1 MQDLRLAVRTLSK
14 SPVVSAVA
22 IVSLALGIGANTA
35 IFSLFDEVLLR
46 ALPVPSAGELVNI
59 TSNGSRS
66 GSNSTNNAGEMDSI
80 FSYPMYRDLE
90 KQQTVFTGLAAHR
103 SFGVNLSYQGQT
115 FSSQGLLVSG
125 SYFSVLG
132 LTPALGRL
140 FTPADDVNPGA
151 HRLAVLSHQYWTERF
166 NQNPQVLNQGLLV
179 NGVLMTIIGVAPAQ
193 FKGTSLGVIP
203 TVYVPISMREE
214 VVPGWKGLANR
225 RDYWAYLFARLKPGI
240 SLEQAQAGIN
250 GPYQAL
256 IRDVD
261 LPLQKGSSDRFRQQ
275 FAAQAI
281 TLQPGY
287 RGQSVVHGVA
297 TVPLTLLLAITGFVL
312 LIACA
317 NIANLL
323 LARSAARAKEIA
335 VRLAIG
341 ATRAQLVQQLLVEA
355 LVLAVAAGLAG
366 LLVAN
371 WTQSVLFT
379 LLPADALQ
387 VVSGTMNWRT
397 LAFMA
402 AATLGTGLLFGI
414 FPALH
419 STRQDLATV
428 MKDQAGNVSSTGSAT
443 RFRQGLVMGQIALSL
458 LLLISA
464 GLFLRSLLNVLKV
477 DLGLRTQNM
486 IVFGLS
492 PDLNKYTPERTRA
505 FYERLE
511 ESIRAIPGV
520 SAITASRVPLLAGNN
535 YGSDVGIDGF
545 ESGPDTDTHSM
556 YNQIGPGYFRTL
568 GIPLI
573 AGREF
578 TAADSANSP
587 RKAIVNQAFVRKFS
601 PNQNVI
607 GKRMRGNGDKDIE
620 VVGVVKDTKY
630 SDVKQAI
637 PPMFYTPYRQD
648 LRLGSMGFYVQ
659 TAVDYNQVI
668 PLLRR
673 AVAELDANLP
683 IEDLKTLETQV
694 NENIALDRMVS
705 TLATAFAGLATLL
718 AGVGLYGVLAYT
730 VSRRT
735 REIGI
740 RLAIGADAGAIR
752 NMVLREVGWLILGGT
767 VLGLPAAIALATF
780 AQSLLYEMKS
790 TDPVVIV
797 VATLAVA
804 LVSLVA
810 GYVPARRAMSVD
822 PMNAL
827 RYE

>member
-1 MQDLRLAVRTLSK
+1 
-14 SPVVSAVA
+14 
-22 IVSLALGIGANTA
+22 
-35 IFSLFDEVLLR
+35 
-46 ALPVPSAGELVNI
+46 
-59 TSNGSRS
+59 
-66 GSNSTNNAGEMDSI
+66 
-80 FSYPMYRDLE
+80 
-90 KQQTVFTGLAAHR
+90 
-103 SFGVNLSYQGQT
+103 
-115 FSSQGLLVSG
+115 
-125 SYFSVLG
+125 
-132 LTPALGRL
+132 
-140 FTPADDVNPGA
+140 
-151 HRLAVLSHQYWTERF
+151 
-166 NQNPQVLNQGLLV
+166 V
-179 NGVLMTIIGVAPAQ
+179 NGVLMTIIGVAPPG
-193 FKGTSLGVIP
+193 FKGTSLGVVP
-203 TVYVPISMREE
+203 TVYVPVSMREE

-225 RDYWAYLFARLKPGI
+225 RNYWVYLFARLKPGVSI
-240 SLEQAQAGIN
+240 EQAQTGIN
-250 GPYQAL
+250 GPFQGI
-256 IRDVD
+256 IRELD
-261 LPLQKGSSDRFRQQ
+261 LPLQKGASDRYRQQ
-275 FAAQAI
+275 FAAQSI
-281 TLQPGY
+281 KLQPGY

-335 VRLAIG
+335 IRLAMG
-341 ATRAQLVQQLLVEA
+341 ASRSQLVQQLLVEA

-366 LLVAN
+366 LLVAD
-371 WTQSVLFT
+371 WTRSLLYT
-379 LLPADALQ
+379 TLPADAVQ
-387 VVSGTMNWRT
+387 MISGAMNWRT

-428 MKDQAGNVSSTGSAT
+428 MKDQAGNVSGTGSAT
-443 RFRQGLVMGQIALSL
+443 RFRQGLVVGQIALSL

-464 GLFLRSLLNVLKV
+464 GLFLKSLLNVLKV
-477 DLGLRTQNM
+477 DLGLRTQNI

-520 SAITASRVPLLAGNN
+520 VAITASRVPLLAGNN

-578 TAADSANSP
+578 TAADGLNSP
-587 RKAIVNQAFVRKFS
+587 KKAIVNQAFVRKFS

-607 GKRMRGNGDKDIE
+607 GKRMRGNGEKDIE
-620 VVGVVKDTKY
+620 VVGVVKDAKY
-630 SDVKQAI
+630 SDVKQAV
-637 PPMFYTPYRQD
+637 PPLFYTPYRQD
-648 LRLGSMGFYVQ
+648 KDLGSMGFYVQ
-659 TAVDYNQVI
+659 TAVDHRQVI

-683 IEDLKTLETQV
+683 IEELKTLETQV

-718 AGVGLYGVLAYT
+718 AGVGLYGVLSYT
-730 VSRRT
+730 ISRRT

-740 RLAIGADAGAIR
+740 RVAIGADPGAIR
-752 NMVLREVGWLILGGT
+752 AMVLREVGWLIAGGSL
-767 VLGLPAAIALATF
+767 LGLPAAVGVSIYAE
-780 AQSLLYEMKS
+780 SLLYEMKGLDLGVLAGATVS
-790 TDPVVIV
+790 VV
-797 VATLAVA
+797 
-804 LVSLVA
+804 LVSLLA
-810 GYVPARRAMSVD
+810 GYLPVRRAMSVD
-822 PMNAL
+822 PMHAL

>member
-1 MQDLRLAVRTLSK
+1 MRDLRWAVRTLLKTPIISG
-14 SPVVSAVA
+14 VA
-22 IVSLALGIGANTA
+22 IISLALGIGANAA
-35 IFSLFDEVLLR
+35 IFSLFDEILLR
-46 ALPVPSAGELVNI
+46 TLPVPSAGELVNI

-66 GSNSTNNAGEMDSI
+66 GSNSTNNAGEADSI

-90 KQQTVFTGLAAHR
+90 RQQSVFTGIAAHR
-103 SFGVNLSYQGQT
+103 SFGANLSYQGQT
-115 FSSQGLLVSG
+115 FSSQGMLVSG

-140 FTPADDVNPGA
+140 FAVADDVNPGA

-179 NGVLMTIIGVAPAQ
+179 NGVLMTIIGVAPPQ
-193 FKGTSLGVIP
+193 FKGTSLGVVP
-203 TVYVPISMREE
+203 TVYVPLSMREE
-214 VVPGWKGLANR
+214 VVPGWKGLAQR
-225 RDYWAYLFARLKPGI
+225 RDYWVYLFARLKPGI

-250 GPYQAL
+250 GPYQAI
-256 IRDVD
+256 IREVD
-261 LPLQKGSSDRFRQQ
+261 LPLQKGASDRYRQQ
-275 FAAQAI
+275 FAAQRI

-287 RGQSVVHGVA
+287 RGQSVVHSAA

-335 VRLAIG
+335 VRLAMG
-341 ATRAQLVQQLLVEA
+341 ATRPQLVQQLLVEA
-355 LVLAVAAGLAG
+355 MVLAVAAGLAG
-366 LLVAN
+366 LLVAD
-371 WTQSVLFT
+371 WTRSLLFST
-379 LLPADALQ
+379 LPADATQ
-387 VVSGTMNWRT
+387 IVSGAMNWRT

-402 AATLGTGLLFGI
+402 AATVGTGLLFGL

-419 STRQDLATV
+419 STRQDLASV
-428 MKDQAGNVSSTGSAT
+428 MKDQAGNVSGSGSAT
-443 RFRQGLVMGQIALSL
+443 RFRQGLVVGQIALSL

-464 GLFLRSLLNVLKV
+464 GLFLKSLLNVLKV

-520 SAITASRVPLLAGNN
+520 TAITASRVPLLAGNN

-556 YNQIGPGYFRTL
+556 YNQIGPGFFRTL
-568 GIPLI
+568 GIPII

-578 TAADSANSP
+578 SAADGLSSP
-587 RKAIVNQAFVRKFS
+587 KKAIVNQAFVRKFS

-607 GKRMRGNGDKDIE
+607 GKRMRGNGEKDIE
-620 VVGVVKDTKY
+620 VVGVVKDAKY
-630 SDVKQAI
+630 SDVKQAV

-648 LRLGSMGFYVQ
+648 ARLGSMGFYVQ
-659 TAVDYNQVI
+659 TAVDHNQVM

-683 IEDLKTLETQV
+683 IEDLKTLETQM

-718 AGVGLYGVLAYT
+718 AGVGLYGVLSYT
-730 VSRRT
+730 ISRRT

-740 RLAIGADAGAIR
+740 RVAIGADPRAIR
-752 NMVLREVGWLILGGT
+752 AMVLREVGGLIAGGT
-767 VLGLPAAIALATF
+767 LLGLPAAVGVAIYSE
-780 AQSLLYEMKS
+780 SLLYEMKGL
-790 TDPVVIV
+790 DFGVLAG
-797 VATLAVA
+797 ATLSVV
-804 LVSLVA
+804 LVSLLA
-810 GYVPARRAMSVD
+810 GYLPMRRAMSVD
-822 PMNAL
+822 PMHAL